1 MKTMK
6 IFALLSALVLP
17 VAAWGADAEEFF
29 AALGKLSP
37 ADRQAKL
44 IEGAKKEGEVMLY
57 SSSGLEEVRAM
68 TNLFQKKYPFVKIR
82 FMRKGGSQLFNVA
95 VMEFKG
101 QTNLADVYWAGTSTI
116 GPMYKQERGMLA
128 RYISPERGAVA
139 PEYKDKDGFWTSTR
153 TSVAIFAYHAKK
165 VPPEKVPKTY
175 PDLLDPFWKG
185 QISIDSNPDRSPYLL
200 SERMGW
206 KATEEYLKKLAQQDL
221 RLHRGRT
228 ARLQLILG
236 GEVLGGLD
244 INADNI
250 VGLQKEGAPVE
261 YAIMNPSLLSLTSLA
276 MPKKTPHPNAATL
289 LYDLMISK
297 EGQMELSKEDNVPV
311 RDDVEIMAKGLAQRF
326 KEAKAQKKFIVQS
339 PGTYDPAEEDKYDRA
354 YIDILVKKK

>member
-1 MKTMK
+1 MK
-6 IFALLSALVLP
+6 ILIFFLSLFLP
-17 VAAWGADAEEFF
+17 ISAWAAEGEDFIAT
-29 AALGKLSP
+29 LSKLSP
-37 ADRQAKL
+37 AERQAKL

-82 FMRKGGSQLFNVA
+82 FMRKGGSQLFNVS
-95 VMEFKG
+95 VLEFKG
-101 QTNLADVYWAGTSTI
+101 NKNLADAYWAGTSTI
-116 GPMYKQERGMLA
+116 GPMYKTERAMLA
-128 RYISPERGAVA
+128 KYISPERSAVGD
-139 PEYKDKDGFWTSTR
+139 EYKDKDGYWTATR
-153 TSVAIFAYHAKK
+153 ISVAIFAYHAKK
-165 VPPEKVPKTY
+165 VPADKVPKVY
-175 PDLLDPFWKG
+175 NDLLDPYWKG
-185 QISIDSNPDRSPYLL
+185 QLSIDTNPDRSPYLL
-200 SERMGW
+200 NERIGW

-250 VGLQKEGAPVE
+250 VGLQKEGAPLD
-261 YAIMNPSLLSLTSLA
+261 YAIMNPSLLSLTGLA
-276 MPKKTPHPNAATL
+276 MPKKVPHPHAAVL
-289 LYDLMISK
+289 LYDLLISK
-297 EGQMELSKEDNVPV
+297 EGQTELSKEDNVPV

-339 PGTYDPAEEDKYDRA
+339 PGTFDPTEEDKYDRA
-354 YIDILVKKK
+354 YIDILVKKKP